1 MQNQPSKGGLVPI
14 LIVLGFVV
22 ALIASFFVSGEEHQ
36 PGRFYIERQAY
47 WNGGTYYVK
56 YTFLTVLFTLA
67 DVLIL
72 PLLIFSGLGALLRNR
87 DNDSTPPLDW
97 DTAQRGRRLK
107 HAGYALVAGTLWLA
121 YTGAAIV
128 APSVL
133 KPAGFFAS
141 ILLLFVPIVPIAIAA
156 FAFEALVAPHYVE
169 GPLES
174 LQIVT
179 DKNVST
185 AHLRVS
191 GGDYQT
197 PPALITGLVQ
207 GARVGLI
214 ISGFFHTVL
223 RVERRG

>member
-1 MQNQPSKGGLVPI
+1 MGI
-14 LIVLGFVV
+14 LIIVGFVV

-36 PGRFYIERQAY
+36 PGRFFIERQAY

-56 YTFLTVLFTLA
+56 YTWLTVLFTLA
-67 DVLIL
+67 DVVIIPLI
-72 PLLIFSGLGALLRNR
+72 IISGVGALMRNR

-107 HAGYALVAGTLWLA
+107 QVVFVLVATTLWVA
-121 YTGAAIV
+121 YTGAAV
-128 APSVL
+128 LAPSVL

-141 ILLLFVPIVPIAIAA
+141 ILLLFVPIVPVAIAA
-156 FAFEALVAPHYVE
+156 FTFEALVAPQYVE
-169 GPLES
+169 GQLES

-179 DKNVST
+179 DKNTST

-191 GGDYQT
+191 GADYQT
-197 PPALITGLVQ
+197 QPGLITGLAQ
-207 GARVGLI
+207 GARVGLVV
-214 ISGFFHTVL
+214 SGFFHTIL